1 MCGLR
6 EDEKLTLKELIDTF
20 VEQNTERKEDSKLQN
35 SKVQEALKQHIY
47 KEIKEQIIDE
57 EIENIEAEAYNR
69 QKEEEKNE
77 KFRRMKVLI
86 FETLVV
92 GFISGLLINQITE
105 LIAIWK
111 GEDHK
116 ELFTWFWTLALSI
129 MLLLLI
135 IGMYLN
141 KIDEFFNGKE

>member
-1 MCGLR
+1 MCSLR
-6 EDEKLTLKELIDTF
+6 EDEKLTLKELVDTF
-20 VEQNTERKEDSKLQN
+20 VEQNNEIKEDSKLQ
-35 SKVQEALKQHIY
+35 SFKVQEALKQYIY
-47 KEIKEQIIDE
+47 NEIKEQIIDE
-57 EIENIEAEAYNR
+57 EIENIKVKAHNR

-77 KFRRMKVLI
+77 KFRRMKILI

-105 LIAIWK
+105 LIALWK

-116 ELFTWFWTLALSI
+116 EVFTWFWTLGLFM